1 VDQLPHMTQ
10 KLMAGD
16 APWRVFVLTF
26 VGAFFGAL
34 GVLYAFFIVVDP
46 YDTGRVFSAF
56 HAPRISDDN
65 KLTATASRAR
75 DPQFTAAIFGNSH
88 GQLID
93 PWRLT
98 DATGLSFVQL
108 TTTGSGP
115 REQLTVMRYFIRYHP
130 HIDAV
135 VLAVDP
141 RWCSLDPT
149 LPVLFPFPF
158 WLYGGDFEY
167 LTHMLSSR
175 SLSDSLRR
183 IRFILGWIP
192 ASDMRGAWDY
202 EASRLWNFRP
212 VIPPEVDSVTLA
224 GPLTLPKSFPAIDML
239 DPVLANL
246 AANTPIVIVM
256 PPQFFTALPRAGT
269 QAGLELQSCKQAFSQ
284 RVDGRPRS
292 GFLDFLRDTPVSR
305 EPHNF
310 MDAEHYRSNVARDIE
325 AQIEQV
331 LDKSVAQHVPR

>member
-1 VDQLPHMTQ
+1 MTE
-10 KLMAGD
+10 KLIAAD
-16 APWRVFVLTF
+16 APWRIFVWTF

-34 GVLYAFFIVVDP
+34 GVLYVFFIVVDP
-46 YDTGRVFSAF
+46 YDTGRLFSPF
-56 HAPRISDDN
+56 HTSGISDEN

-115 REQLTVMRYFIRYHP
+115 REQITVMRYYIRYHP

-141 RWCSLDPT
+141 LWCSLDPT

-158 WLYGGDFEY
+158 WLYEGNFEY

-175 SLSDSLRR
+175 SLSDSMRR
-183 IRFILGWIP
+183 IRFIRGRIP

-202 EASRLWNFRP
+202 EANRPWNFRP
-212 VIPPEVDSVTLA
+212 VIPPDVDSVASTGSLV
-224 GPLTLPKSFPAIDML
+224 PPKSFPAIGML
-239 DPVLANL
+239 DPILADL
-246 AANTPIVIVM
+246 APNTSIVIVM

-269 QAGLELQSCKQAFSQ
+269 QAGLDLRSCKQAFAR

-292 GFLDFLRDTPVSR
+292 GFLDFLRDIPVSR
-305 EPHNF
+305 DPRNF

-325 AQIEQV
+325 AQIGQV
-331 LDKSVAQHVPR
+331 LGKSVAQHVPP